1 MEKLLKLVEQYKR
14 IKLNGVFQNGF
25 TINNETEITSTHRV
39 IKIEKYFTRYKF
51 YMNSETR
58 ILTESQ
64 LREVFDHFVTKK
76 ITKVSV
82 YK

>member
-1 MEKLLKLVEQYKR
+1 MNKLLQLVSKYKR

-25 TINNETEITSTHRV
+25 TINDELEITSTHRV

-51 YMNSETR
+51 YMNSEWR
-58 ILTESQ
+58 VLTEEQ

-76 ITKVSV
+76 INKVAT
-82 YK
+82 Y